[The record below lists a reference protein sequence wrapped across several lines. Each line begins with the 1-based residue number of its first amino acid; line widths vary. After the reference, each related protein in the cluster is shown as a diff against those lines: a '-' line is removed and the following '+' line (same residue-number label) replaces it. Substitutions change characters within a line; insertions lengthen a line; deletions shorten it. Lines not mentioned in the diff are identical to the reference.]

1 MIDSSKNLDSAEVCL
16 KIKLHKLNNK
26 SVMIIGGNGLIG
38 LNISKTLSYFNS
50 KKKSN
55 NIKII
60 SISLSKSIE
69 KLKDIK
75 YYTGDITEESFLKK
89 IPKADYIIF
98 AAGYGQP
105 KKFIKDKDK
114 TILINTYSLI
124 KISKKLQK
132 NGKLIYMSSSEIYS
146 ENPKKI
152 YNEKDIGWTT
162 PNHVRSSYIESKR
175 CGEAVIN
182 SLLTKK
188 INAVSLRISLAYG
201 PGVKTSDS
209 RVINELIMKA
219 LKGDIYL
226 KDSGEAIRT
235 YGYISDI
242 VQMILQ
248 IVISNK
254 SNVYN
259 VAGSSTL
266 KIKTLAK
273 KIAKILNRK
282 VIINKKKEYLKDA
295 PKRVKVSMKLYEKEF
310 GKMNLVNINKGL
322 LRTIDW
328 YKSII

>member
-1 MIDSSKNLDSAEVCL
+1 MINKLKNLDSYEVCS
-16 KIKLHKLNNK
+16 KINLHKLNNK

-38 LNISKTLSYFNS
+38 LNIAKTLSYFNNE
-50 KKKSN
+50 KENN

-60 SISLSKSIE
+60 SVSLTKSFTKI
-69 KLKDIK
+69 KNIK
-75 YYTGDITEESFLKK
+75 YLTGDITQEIFLKK
-89 IPKADYIIF
+89 IPKCDYVIF

-105 KKFIKDKDK
+105 KKFIKEKDK

-124 KISKKLQK
+124 KISKKLKK

-152 YNEKDIGWTT
+152 YSEKDIGWTT
-162 PNHVRSSYIESKR
+162 PDHARSSYIESKR
-175 CGEAVIN
+175 CGEAIIN
-182 SLLTKK
+182 SLILKK

-219 LKGDIYL
+219 LKGDIFL
-226 KDSGEAIRT
+226 RDSGQAIRT

-248 IVISNK
+248 IVITNK

-259 VAGSSTL
+259 IAGSSTL
-266 KIKTLAK
+266 NIKTLAT
-273 KIAKILNRK
+273 KIAKILKRN
-282 VIINKKKEYLKDA
+282 VTINKKKEYLKDA
-295 PKRVKVSMKLYEKEF
+295 PRRVKVSMRLYEKEF

-322 LRTIDW
+322 IRTIDW